1 MPHTDTTPVSASIA
15 STGTGVRYIGNHLFG
30 LSGSLDANGTNTYLE
45 FTSGSGYARVAIQC
59 YNNDS
64 TSEQIKW
71 VITFND
77 ITIIQFYQEG
87 RGSAFRGQGVDN
99 DLIIPPFTNVKITGD
114 NNQQV
119 FGSVVMV
126 GRVYGAE

>member
-1 MPHTDTTPVSASIA
+1 MTEADVIQPSASTA
-15 STGTGVRYIGNHLFG
+15 STGKGVRYIGNHLYG

-71 VITFND
+71 IITFND
-77 ITIIQFYQEG
+77 ITIIQFFQEG
-87 RGSAFRGQGVDN
+87 RGSAFRGQGADN
-99 DLIIPPFTNVKITGD
+99 DLLIPPFTKVKITGY
-114 NNQQV
+114 NNAQT
-119 FGSVVMV
+119 FGTVVMV
-126 GRVYGAE
+126 GRVYGAD